1 MFQSSD
7 LDTLALKTLCVSH
20 EEAWAQLIPFRPV
33 AAVTLQAGQRG
44 RGTRLPTA
52 GHVPSFCLK
61 IGTDCISFLNYS
73 LEQTALNYTASPL
86 ALGFTSACVLLQQKC
101 SPAAD
106 PCFRFGFGR
115 TRGAVRAPGSLRDA
129 RVALFCCLQLS

>member
-1 MFQSSD
+1 M
-7 LDTLALKTLCVSH
+7 LKTLCVSH
-20 EEAWAQLIPFRPV
+20 EEAWAQLIPFHPV

-52 GHVPSFCLK
+52 GRVPSFCLK

-73 LEQTALNYTASPL
+73 LEQTELNYTASPL
-86 ALGFTSACVLLQQKC
+86 ALGFSSACVLLQQKG

-106 PCFRFGFGR
+106 PSVVRFGFGR
-115 TRGAVRAPGSLRDA
+115 TRGAVRGHLGLFVMHELLFF
-129 RVALFCCLQLS
+129 VACS